1 MQYSVLCS
9 PLHYKSSHR
18 QAATLRQLSKP
29 GCSGILGER
38 YRTIQGLHLH
48 VCKID
53 MVTVPTLQGIMNRRQ
68 VNTNEYL
75 EQCLIL
81 VSTLVIPVTIFI
93 AFKYYDKSFWSM
105 LAFCLYCVLKMFLM
119 AKGPRSLLQTHID
132 GVGRDAC
139 ADTKYHLELLDTCF
153 I

>member
-1 MQYSVLCS
+1 
-9 PLHYKSSHR
+9 
-18 QAATLRQLSKP
+18 
-29 GCSGILGER
+29 
-38 YRTIQGLHLH
+38 
-48 VCKID
+48 
-53 MVTVPTLQGIMNRRQ
+53 MNRRQ
-68 VNTNEYL
+68 VNTNKYL

-81 VSTLVIPVTIFI
+81 ISTLVIPVTIFI
-93 AFKYYDKSFWSM
+93 AFKYYDKSM

-119 AKGPRSLLQTHID
+119 AKGPQNLLLTHID